1 MTTTTMDDI
10 LETLMRELAED
21 RGASIRATAQLTGD
35 DGDGVAERDDIAN
48 VNIFSASDTGR
59 ATIGGRDSSGNFR
72 ADFGSKDAALAFNAE
87 IKSLLADFR
96 SILTKDTEVGRNGVA
111 VDNSRPDTNIVEQ
124 ILVRAAQAFGGTL
137 RTDADFSGDSFGDAV
152 NFPGGNV
159 LGLVGGDNDGLND
172 AVIVGGRGTSGNFV
186 LQFDDAATAEA
197 FLAVATQIND
207 WGADF
212 F

>member
-1 MTTTTMDDI
+1 MDDI

-21 RGASIRATAQLTGD
+21 RGATIRATAQLTGD

-186 LQFDDAATAEA
+186 LQFDDPATAEA